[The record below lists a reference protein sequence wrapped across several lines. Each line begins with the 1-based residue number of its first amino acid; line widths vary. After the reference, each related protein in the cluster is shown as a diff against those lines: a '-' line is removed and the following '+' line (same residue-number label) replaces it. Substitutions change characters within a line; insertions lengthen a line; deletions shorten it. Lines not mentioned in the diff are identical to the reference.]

1 MEKEEFLWRLNNK
14 LPGEKVKD
22 SKLEPPNTSIYF
34 SKINKNSLSE
44 FHQYSLNPKLYE
56 FFEFRPFENI
66 NDTLDYYEKMQK
78 RMNEQKTHYYW
89 FVYKKD
95 DDKLIGS
102 ACLASINFERRSVE
116 WGQAIDPAYWGQNY
130 NLQINDL
137 LKHYIF
143 DVLSM
148 NRLFG
153 QTMISNKKAIECV
166 KASGCVFEGV
176 IRDFYKKDDIF
187 IDAWMYSLL
196 SSEYY
201 SESTEEFKS
210 EKEISIQEIL
220 NLISEIIDE
229 DNINYS
235 TSMDNC
241 INWDS
246 LSHTSI
252 ITTISEKY
260 KVKLT
265 PSDFTKLTSIKLI
278 HNFLNK

>member
-1 MEKEEFLWRLNNK
+1 MDKDEFLWRLNNK
-14 LPGEKVKD
+14 LPGQKVKD

-34 SKINKNSLSE
+34 SKISKNSLPD
-44 FHQYSLNPKLYE
+44 FNKYSLNPKLYE
-56 FFEFRPFENI
+56 FFEFQPFESM
-66 NDTLDYYEKMQK
+66 NDTLEYYEKMQQ
-78 RMNEQKTHYYW
+78 RMHNQKSHYYW
-89 FVYKKD
+89 FVYRKN

-116 WGQAIDPAYWGQNY
+116 WGQAIDPDFWGLNY
-130 NLQINDL
+130 NLQINEL

-153 QTMISNKKAIECV
+153 QTMISNKKAIECF

-176 IRDFYKKDDIF
+176 LREFYKKDDIF

-201 SESTEEFKS
+201 KESIEKFKAK
-210 EKEISIQEIL
+210 KEISIDDIQ
-220 NLISEIIDE
+220 NLISEIINE
-229 DNINYS
+229 DNITNL
-235 TSMDNC
+235 TSMENC

-246 LSHTSI
+246 LSHTTI

-260 KVKLT
+260 KVKLN
-265 PSDFTKLTSIKLI
+265 PSDFTRLTSVKLI
-278 HNFLNK
+278 YNFLNQ

>member
-1 MEKEEFLWRLNNK
+1 
-14 LPGEKVKD
+14 
-22 SKLEPPNTSIYF
+22 
-34 SKINKNSLSE
+34 
-44 FHQYSLNPKLYE
+44 
-56 FFEFRPFENI
+56 
-66 NDTLDYYEKMQK
+66 
-78 RMNEQKTHYYW
+78 
-89 FVYKKD
+89 
-95 DDKLIGS
+95 
-102 ACLASINFERRSVE
+102 
-116 WGQAIDPAYWGQNY
+116 
-130 NLQINDL
+130 
-137 LKHYIF
+137 
-143 DVLSM
+143 M

-176 IRDFYKKDDIF
+176 LRDFYKKDDIF

-201 SESTEEFKS
+201 NETTDEFKS

-220 NLISEIIDE
+220 NLISEIINE